1 MRTLNRNSRSVA
13 YEKVIGTEP
22 ILDSFGNDTLLVR
35 KLYGTTVT
43 AYWNISAAVGEEANE
58 IFGEQTDYSRTV
70 TLCGSCPV
78 SEGDRVTFSDT
89 RYTVVK
95 IADSKNGFLLALREV
110 TENE

>member
-1 MRTLNRNSRSVA
+1 MRTLKRNMREVTYENVA
-13 YEKVIGTEP
+13 ATEP
-22 ILDSFGNDTLLVR
+22 IKDVYGNDTLEVR
-35 KLYGTTVT
+35 KLYAAPVT
-43 AYWNISAAVGEEANE
+43 AYWNVSAATGEEANE

-78 SEGDRVTFSDT
+78 SEGDRVTFSNT

>member
-1 MRTLNRNSRSVA
+1 MRTLNRNSRPVSYV
-13 YEKVIGTEP
+13 KVIGTEP
-22 ILDSFGNDTLLVR
+22 ILDAYGNDTLQVR
-35 KLYGTTVT
+35 KLYGAPVT

-58 IFGEQTDYSRTV
+58 IFGDLTDYSRTV
-70 TLCGSCPV
+70 TLCGNCPV
-78 SEGDRVTFSDT
+78 SEGDRVTFSNT